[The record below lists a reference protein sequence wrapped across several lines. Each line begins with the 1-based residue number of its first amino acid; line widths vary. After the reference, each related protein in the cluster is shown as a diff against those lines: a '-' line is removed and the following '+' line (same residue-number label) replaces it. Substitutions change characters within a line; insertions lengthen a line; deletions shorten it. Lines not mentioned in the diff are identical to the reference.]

1 MELATYHEY
10 AEEIEHRLKLK
21 TFALAIRLLRTGEDV
36 PEGMTR
42 PKRDMGCHM
51 SLCQAFEMSRRDG
64 TPMAMLREDMWCP
77 EPVIGFGLQEAP
89 AFFMEGNN
97 RYPRDVSSPDAGR
110 IYAEE
115 LPKLPTGM
123 YTGVLS
129 APLHST
135 PFEPD
140 VITIYCIPAQLS
152 QLLLGYEYKD
162 GHNLN
167 CDLSS
172 HAACIYGVVPVLT
185 NGHSQVAIPCRGDRY
200 SAMAEDEEMLFSLTP
215 QELGEMIVALRH
227 LESTGS
233 VYPKGYRMHL
243 EYPQAK
249 AYKEIAD
256 MMGYLE

>member
-1 MELATYHEY
+1 MELSTYHSY
-10 AEEIEHRLKLK
+10 AEELERRARLK
-21 TFALAIRLLRTGEDV
+21 TYPIAIRLLREGEDV
-36 PEGMTR
+36 PEEMTR
-42 PKRDMGCHM
+42 PKRDMGIHM

-89 AFFMEGNN
+89 AYFIEGHN
-97 RYPRDVSSPDAGR
+97 RYPRDVASQEAGHV
-110 IYAEE
+110 YAEE

-135 PFEPD
+135 SFEPD

-152 QLLLGYEYKD
+152 QLLLGHEYKD

-172 HAACIYGVVPVLT
+172 HAACVYGVVPVLQ
-185 NGHSQVAIPCRGDRY
+185 NGRSQVAIPCRGDRY
-200 SAMAEDEEMLFSLTP
+200 SAMAEDDEMLLSVTP
-215 QELGEMIVALRH
+215 QGLQDLITALRY
-227 LESTGS
+227 LETTGS

-243 EYPQAK
+243 EYP
-249 AYKEIAD
+249 
-256 MMGYLE
+256 L

>member
-1 MELATYHEY
+1 MELSTYHDY
-10 AEEIEHRLKLK
+10 AEELERRARLK
-21 TFALAIRLLRTGEDV
+21 TYPLAIRLLRNGEEV

-89 AFFMEGNN
+89 DYFMEGHN
-97 RYPRDVSSPDAGR
+97 RYPRDVSSPEAGQA
-110 IYAEE
+110 YAEE
-115 LPKLPTGM
+115 LPKLPTGL
-123 YTGVLS
+123 YAGVLS

-135 PFEPD
+135 PFEPE

-152 QLLLGYEYKD
+152 LLLLAHEYKD
-162 GHNLN
+162 GRNVN

-172 HAACIYGVVPVLT
+172 HAACLYGIIPVLL
-185 NGHSQVAIPCRGDRY
+185 NGHAQVAIPCRGDRY
-200 SAMAEDEEMLFSLTP
+200 SAMAEDDEMLLSVTP
-215 QELGEMIVALRH
+215 KELNELIAALRY
-227 LESTGS
+227 LETTGS

-243 EYPQAK
+243 EYPLPK
-249 AYKEIAD
+249 AYKKIAD